1 MAEIGAYD
9 DDPYGDLGRL
19 QMEAF
24 RAARL
29 VVDTGIHDQAWT
41 FDEAV
46 EFMVANTGMEERQ
59 IQFEV
64 ARYIAWPAQA
74 LTYKIG
80 MNEIL
85 RLRAKAEDQLG
96 DRFDIREFHNL
107 VIGSGAVPLAI
118 LEQLVDEYI
127 AAGLGS

>member
-1 MAEIGAYD
+1 MK
-9 DDPYGDLGRL
+9 RL
-19 QMEAF
+19 N
-24 RAARL
+24 L
-29 VVDTGIHDQAWT
+29 WLPTPGWKK
-41 FDEAV
+41 
-46 EFMVANTGMEERQ
+46 GQ

-118 LEQLVDEYI
+118 LEQVVDEYI
-127 AAGLGS
+127 AVSLGS